1 MTDNIT
7 WLDAASVGRLL
18 CLSTRVVRERLAL
31 RADWPKPLR
40 IGGVG
45 HPRWR
50 KDEVLE
56 WAEKERQRNEG
67 RARAA

>member
-1 MTDNIT
+1 MKDTV
-7 WLDAASVGRLL
+7 WLDAAGVGALL
-18 CLSTRVVRERLAL
+18 SLAPRVVREKVAL
-31 RADWPKPLR
+31 LPGFPVPMR
-40 IGGVG
+40 IAGVG

-56 WAEKERQRNEG
+56 WAEQQRHLTTG